1 MHLQFL
7 VRSVSSSARTLVVA
21 AAIAALTAACA
32 STGGGGAGG
41 ATVTDAAATG
51 ADAAAAGTDSAT
63 GASDAKPAGDG
74 TTSVGEEKNIVDI
87 QKASAACPTPAP
99 QSWGEMLG
107 VTIRN
112 AVVTSPGRTEG
123 SAGTLTGVFVQQKGG
138 GQFSGVY
145 VTGKKDG
152 ELGQV
157 KPGDVITITGDVKD
171 YYCFTGVFAKF
182 ITIESQGKEL
192 AVPVTVTT
200 DDIGDKAGG
209 EKTEPYEGVLVQLQ
223 DVVVGDDALGSD
235 GKPHGEVYV
244 GKSADDKALR
254 IASSFF
260 NVYLSDKT
268 KGADGKDVFKPKY
281 PKGTKLGTLTGVV
294 EYAFGVYRLVITK
307 DPSGVVKN

>member
-1 MHLQFL
+1 M
-7 VRSVSSSARTLVVA
+7 VVA
-21 AAIAALTAACA
+21 AAIAALATACA
-32 STGGGGAGG
+32 ATGGGSAGS
-41 ATVTDAAATG
+41 ATVTDAASTG
-51 ADAAAAGTDSAT
+51 ADSASGT
-63 GASDAKPAGDG
+63 SDVKPTGDG
-74 TTSVGEEKNIVDI
+74 TTSAGEEKNIVDI

-112 AVVTSPGRTEG
+112 AVVTSPGRAEG
-123 SAGTLTGVFVQQKGG
+123 SAGTLTGLFVQQKGG

-171 YYCFTGVFAKF
+171 YYCFTGMFAKF

-235 GKPHGEVYV
+235 NKPHGEVYV

-268 KGADGKDVFKPKY
+268 KGADGKDVFTPKY

-307 DPSGVVKN
+307 DPSGVVKK